1 MTPINPVNWQ
11 VTSAPVNLVDMW
23 AADLL
28 SSLADWSATS
38 TPVNLDDQLTNSLP
52 HIEISGHNMNW
63 HFDPRPVNP
72 SGRNFHTQTYW
83 AWTPY
88 PEWPLV
94 HQHSSLQD
102 YSDCSSP
109 KHDNWYSIGPC
120 SHLFGAMSGLFWA
133 HAQWALPVYQPL
145 NSWIHQQDDLLWR
158 RPYSSDDRNTGR
170 RNDWPREAILLH
182 AKPSCT
188 LHTLF
193 SVARILRAYFH
204 ILAIVWPTLITSQV
218 DNPCL
223 SVNPTPLVLVDLGQ
237 LVGGPSH
244 SLSLANLQSH
254 HTLIFLYMFINFVS
268 TSH

>member
-94 HQHSSLQD
+94 HRHSSLQD

-120 SHLFGAMSGLFWA
+120 SHLFGAMSGYTQVRVSSPKPW
-133 HAQWALPVYQPL
+133 
-145 NSWIHQQDDLLWR
+145 LLKKKCR
-158 RPYSSDDRNTGR
+158 FAFCFFRS
-170 RNDWPREAILLH
+170 
-182 AKPSCT
+182 
-188 LHTLF
+188 F
-193 SVARILRAYFH
+193 SL
-204 ILAIVWPTLITSQV
+204 IVI
-218 DNPCL
+218 D
-223 SVNPTPLVLVDLGQ
+223 
-237 LVGGPSH
+237 
-244 SLSLANLQSH
+244 
-254 HTLIFLYMFINFVS
+254 FI
-268 TSH
+268 